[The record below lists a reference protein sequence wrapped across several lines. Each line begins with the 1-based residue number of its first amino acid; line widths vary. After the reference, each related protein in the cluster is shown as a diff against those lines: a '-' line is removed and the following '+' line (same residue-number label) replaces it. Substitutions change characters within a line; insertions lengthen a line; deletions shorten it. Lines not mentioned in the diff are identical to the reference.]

1 MIEASA
7 LAAKLD
13 VDASLIS
20 QVMAA
25 RDQNL
30 DRSGPW
36 YVQAILVIGA
46 WIAGCALI
54 GFGVALITISFNA
67 NEPGTSIAVVGLVFL
82 AGGLFLLLAD
92 AEDKGVFRQ
101 QFAVTLAA
109 SATALTAGGLGLETE
124 SLWVAAIVAMIPAA
138 FIAWKVPGFI
148 LQTLTSAL
156 TIGLL
161 ITALVVEEAPYQLI
175 MISISLALVIGTVL
189 LLYPP
194 RIELRPTAIS
204 LLFAAPLSMIV
215 LGLPVFGT
223 AVEGGGW
230 FSRAIHIALFL
241 WLVITIWRGLES
253 RERQIVLIVFTI
265 IALTLG
271 AIMPPGGSAV
281 LLIIVLA
288 YVLGSRLLA
297 VAGVLLEAYYL
308 SRFYYDL
315 EFTLLTK
322 SMMLVA
328 AGVLLLVLWAF
339 TMWAAKREAEK

>member
-54 GFGVALITISFNA
+54 GFGVAFTTISFNVD
-67 NEPGTSIAVVGLVFL
+67 EPGIPITVVGLVFL
-82 AGGLFLLLAD
+82 ACGLFLLLAD
-92 AEDKGVFRQ
+92 AEAKGVFRQ

-109 SATALTAGGLGLETE
+109 AATALIAGGLGFETE
-124 SLWVAAIVAMIPAA
+124 SLWVAVIAAMVPAA

-156 TIGLL
+156 TIGLF
-161 ITALVVEEAPYQLI
+161 IAALVVEEVPYQLTI
-175 MISISLALVIGTVL
+175 ISLALVIGTVL

-204 LLFAAPLSMIV
+204 LLFAAPLSTIV
-215 LGLPVFGT
+215 LGSLGLGT
-223 AVEGGGW
+223 AVEGSGW
-230 FSRAIHIALFL
+230 FSRAMHIALFL

-253 RERQIVLIVFTI
+253 REKQIVLIVLTI
-265 IALTLG
+265 VALTLG

-297 VAGVLLEAYYL
+297 VAGILLEAYYL

>member
-1 MIEASA
+1 MIDASS

-13 VDASLIS
+13 VDASQIS

-25 RDQNL
+25 RDRNL

-54 GFGVALITISFNA
+54 GFGVTLIGISFNI
-67 NEPGTSIAVVGLVFL
+67 NEPGIPIAVVGLIFL
-82 AGGLFLLLAD
+82 AGGLLLLLAD
-92 AEDKGVFRQ
+92 AEAKGVFRE

-109 SATALTAGGLGLETE
+109 AATALTAGGLGFETK
-124 SLWVAAIVAMIPAA
+124 SLWVAAIVAMVPTA

-156 TIGLL
+156 TIGLF
-161 ITALVVEEAPYQLI
+161 IVALVVEEVPYLLTI
-175 MISISLALVIGTVL
+175 ISLALVFGTVL
-189 LLYPP
+189 LLYPQ

-204 LLFAAPLSMIV
+204 LLFAAPISMIV
-215 LGLPVFGT
+215 LGLPGFGT
-223 AVEGGGW
+223 TVEGGEW
-230 FSRAIHIALFL
+230 FSRAIHIALSL
-241 WLVITIWRGLES
+241 WLVITIWRGLVS
-253 RERQIVLIVFTI
+253 WERQIELIVFTI
-265 IALTLG
+265 VALALG

-315 EFTLLTK
+315 EITLLTK

-328 AGVLLLVLWAF
+328 SGILLLTLWAF
-339 TMWAAKREAEK
+339 TVWVAKREAEK